1 MRKVSVQVL
10 PLRLPYPSFFS
21 ALTPLLRCLSYVFSF
36 LFLFI
41 YSTSTFL
48 FTDNVG
54 SRVRDLIADASMPI
68 PLSDLTS
75 FGGGTPRSADES
87 SPGVKPSGTGV
98 DGCQTGS
105 LSQKQVEYFIATQVN
120 LLVHNETKALPPKTL
135 QVVVEIIVAISFCD
149 NASLRY
155 RRFC

>member
-1 MRKVSVQVL
+1 M
-10 PLRLPYPSFFS
+10 
-21 ALTPLLRCLSYVFSF
+21 
-36 LFLFI
+36 
-41 YSTSTFL
+41 
-48 FTDNVG
+48 G

-135 QVVVEIIVAISFCD
+135 QVGSGWDRWSRKLLSPLLIRSVPWDVRLKLFLESMPLVKA
-149 NASLRY
+149 Y
-155 RRFC
+155 RRSLLGCPGGF